1 MNGACFSMRMKL
13 DLETWIS
20 FCSSFSSIISSKE
33 TLTIFPFLVEIN
45 TSSAY
50 TQLNLASQKQ
60 HQNHSIGQ
68 QNLFCTVETIQIAT
82 LLHIREEVHIDS
94 FFYK

>member
-1 MNGACFSMRMKL
+1 MEL
-13 DLETWIS
+13 DLETWIY
-20 FCSSFSSIISSKE
+20 FCSSASSIISSKE
-33 TLTIFPFLVEIN
+33 TSTIFPFLVEIN
-45 TSSAY
+45 TPSTY

-68 QNLFCTVETIQIAT
+68 QNFFCTTETIQIAA
-82 LLHIREEVHIDS
+82 LLHIKEEVHIDS

>member
-1 MNGACFSMRMKL
+1 MRMKL

-20 FCSSFSSIISSKE
+20 FCSSASSIISSKE
-33 TLTIFPFLVEIN
+33 TSTIFPFLVEIN
-45 TSSAY
+45 ISFAY
-50 TQLNLASQKQ
+50 TQLNLASQKE

-68 QNLFCTVETIQIAT
+68 QNLLCAVETIQIAT
-82 LLHIREEVHIDS
+82 LLHIKEEVHIDS